1 MYLQDSWAICRIF
14 KKANSTTQ
22 RALSHSWVSPLP
34 ETNTTDHMLAKGPQ
48 CNQFISSENM
58 SLTSK
63 ASCSPIQF
71 SINNDM
77 ISAFSPFDFS
87 SYKSLNQI
95 VDKSTQ
101 LPISSTGELHSSF
114 LFSPLET
121 SIPAK
126 CTVDLSSMLL
136 NMPSSMLG
144 DFGTKA
150 TTHDSIDYGGVPQ
163 EHCNGFSI
171 NLLQDMQ
178 GNVDGG
184 HGEHANALMKNPN
197 LMHTDDQWE
206 TVRYI
211 GFPFSLPSNVDA
223 WKPNLVWDS
232 SPCPSELSTS
242 FSTTKSYTK

>member
-1 MYLQDSWAICRIF
+1 LQDSWAICRIF

-34 ETNTTDHMLAKGPQ
+34 ETDTNIDHHMLAKGSQ
-48 CNQFISSENM
+48 CTQFSAQQ
-58 SLTSK
+58 T
-63 ASCSPIQF
+63 SCSPIQF

-77 ISAFSPFDFS
+77 ISAFSPLDFA

-95 VDKSTQ
+95 VDKSPQ
-101 LPISSTGELHSSF
+101 LPISSTTHGDLPSSF
-114 LFSPLET
+114 FFSPLET

-150 TTHDSIDYGGVPQ
+150 TAADIIDHHYGGVVPQ
-163 EHCNGFSI
+163 EHNCNGFSI
-171 NLLQDMQ
+171 NLLQDHMQ
-178 GNVDGG
+178 
-184 HGEHANALMKNPN
+184 GEHANGLMKNPN
-197 LMHTDDQWE
+197 LMRSTTDEQWE
-206 TVRYI
+206 TVRSI
-211 GFPFSLPSNVDA
+211 GFPFSLPSNADA

-242 FSTTKSYTK
+242 FSTTKSYT